1 MKDKELIEQM
11 EALEDIIEW
20 LEEKDSSDLD
30 QAEDLE
36 LVDEDELEQ
45 WLKSPKLKKVR
56 QWIDKENE

>member
-1 MKDKELIEQM
+1 M

-36 LVDEDELEQ
+36 LVDEAELEQ

>member
-36 LVDEDELEQ
+36 LVDEAELEQ